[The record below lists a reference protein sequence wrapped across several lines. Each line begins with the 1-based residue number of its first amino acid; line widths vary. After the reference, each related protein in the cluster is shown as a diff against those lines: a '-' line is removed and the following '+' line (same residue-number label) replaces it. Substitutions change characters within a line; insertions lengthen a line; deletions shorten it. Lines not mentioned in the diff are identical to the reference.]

1 MDNTVG
7 SLPMNHRNDP
17 VTTESRRMGRNRLVK
32 TSYYTPVSAQK
43 EIVRNIPEYITG
55 YVDGE
60 GCFTVTFNLEAKALL
75 GWELRPSFSV
85 SQNEDRRQVL
95 DIIRKYFECGYIRRD
110 YADKTVKFEIR
121 DHRELKEKVIPH
133 FEKFPLLSKKQ
144 KDFELFRVICSIID
158 QGEHLKKD
166 GFIKILNL
174 AYAMN
179 GSGKRKRT
187 KEEIIKSLNIT
198 QMMI

>member
-7 SLPMNHRNDP
+7 SLRQPADDP
-17 VTTESRRMGRNRLVK
+17 VTTEVKNRNRLVK
-32 TSYYTPVSAQK
+32 SSYYTPASELK
-43 EIVRNIPEYITG
+43 KRNIPDYISG

-60 GCFTVTFNLEAKALL
+60 GCFTVTFNMKAKALL

-95 DIIRKYFECGYIRRD
+95 DIIQNYFGCGYIRRD

-121 DHRELKEKVIPH
+121 DHHELVTKVIPH
-133 FEKFPLLSKKQ
+133 FEQFPLLSKKQ
-144 KDFELFRVICSIID
+144 NDFELFKSICKLID
-158 QGEHLKKD
+158 RERHLQKD
-166 GFIKILNL
+166 GFIEILQL
-174 AYAMN
+174 AYTMN

-187 KEEIIKSLNIT
+187 KEEIIKKL
-198 QMMI
+198 QDR

>member
-7 SLPMNHRNDP
+7 SRSDVKIGVDP
-17 VTTESRRMGRNRLVK
+17 VTTEAKSQNSLVK
-32 TSYYTPVSAQK
+32 SSYYTPAPAEK
-43 EIVRNIPEYITG
+43 EINRNIPEYITG

-60 GCFTVTFNLEAKALL
+60 GCFTVTFNMKAKALL

-95 DIIRKYFECGYIRRD
+95 DIIQEYFGCGYVRRD

-121 DHRELKEKVIPH
+121 DHSQLKQKVIPH
-133 FEKFPLLSKKQ
+133 FEKFPLLSRKQ
-144 KDFELFRVICSIID
+144 NDFELFRTICTIID
-158 QGEHLKKD
+158 SGEHLSKE
-166 GFIKILNL
+166 GFVKIVNL
-174 AYAMN
+174 AYTMN

-187 KEEIIKSLNIT
+187 KEEIIKSLKSR
-198 QMMI
+198 